1 MKKKWFVFA
10 VIVFGVVLTV
20 MLLVTVGIPL
30 WHLLVLQPSPDP
42 EHIPAATTITTSAT
56 TTTTTTTSTTE
67 EASNAFC
74 FTGKVLEVNDGMA
87 LMDCYDKEKFDTVW
101 VNYANT
107 PAVTP
112 QIGEVYSV
120 VYEDLVMPSL
130 PPRIFAVEMTL
141 LYAEPLEK

>member
-1 MKKKWFVFA
+1 MKRKWLIIAATVLG
-10 VIVFGVVLTV
+10 IMLVLTL
-20 MLLVTVGIPL
+20 LLVTVGIPL

-42 EHIPAATTITTSAT
+42 EHNPT
-56 TTTTTTTSTTE
+56 TTTTTTTAVTTATTE
-67 EASNAFC
+67 EGEVNTLR

-87 LMDCYDKEKFDTVW
+87 LMECYDKSKFDTVL

-107 PAVTP
+107 PWITP
-112 QIGEVYSV
+112 QVGEQYAI

-141 LYAEPLEK
+141 LYAESLTE